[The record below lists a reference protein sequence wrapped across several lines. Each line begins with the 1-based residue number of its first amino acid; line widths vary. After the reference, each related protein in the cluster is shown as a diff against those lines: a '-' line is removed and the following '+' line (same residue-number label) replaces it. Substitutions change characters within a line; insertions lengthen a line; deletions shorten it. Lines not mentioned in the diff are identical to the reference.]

1 MFDYISQGP
10 PTAQVPGGQSYALA
24 ADVVNGALYVGCGS
38 NSSVWK
44 PAGSGLLANLTLTG
58 QTSSSLAKTLSA
70 VPLAG
75 MYSLDWYVKL
85 TTTGT
90 SPTLGPLVIT
100 FDDATDGTA
109 QSVTCLGQKDTGVAA
124 TSYAMTTTAEI
135 LSGSLEFSAGAAAA

>member
-10 PTAQVPGGQSYALA
+10 PTAQVPGAGSYALA
-24 ADVVNGALYVGCGS
+24 ADVLNGALYVGCGG

-44 PAGSGLLANLTLTG
+44 PAGSGVLSNLTLTG
-58 QTSSSLAKTLSA
+58 QTSASLAKTLVA

-75 MYSLDWYVKL
+75 MYSFDYYMKL

-100 FDDATDGTA
+100 FDDATDGR
-109 QSVTCLGQKDTGVAA
+109 
-124 TSYAMTTTAEI
+124 
-135 LSGSLEFSAGAAAA
+135 